1 MRKYQLIGR
10 KKLFSKTKIV
20 DYPPLHI
27 LSLPYEVLIEIISY
41 LERDIKA
48 LLALTRTCSRL
59 RTIVNKFFLYRDVV
73 FSATRFRKF
82 VGYHLPG
89 HNSSLTKKLGLN
101 DSSTQINLIQLIKF
115 IKPPMEKSENYSTN
129 IGGSYNVESVHA
141 RLNRDMY
148 SEFVSGLRYLLKEDF
163 GLKAV
168 EISEVSPGFEF
179 PQDVYITPRST
190 TLSWKKSKPTRT
202 LQHLKISAQN
212 GWSIPFSFSQVS
224 LFFSVFDIIEEL
236 ELTNFIIDKEKLCSS
251 TVPQVQIN
259 KITLNACTYTTQKQV
274 HSKTNFSPMF
284 GNCSSLALRDI
295 HLVLDLSVIDFI
307 KNNHQLS
314 SLTLDIDSP
323 VFYSAVNDERKF
335 NFARYNLFFKLLCS
349 GEGGYA
355 SLKKLELENF
365 DLINDCSHAAVDP
378 SQDDDWVPAP
388 TDNFETFLQ
397 YVSAIP
403 KLVINLKKERKVGN
417 VCVRCG
423 YSKENTPETPSAQ
436 NANGEWRRIISK
448 LNNGSNEVT
457 VRDSNGS
464 RLFQAS

>member
-10 KKLFSKTKIV
+10 KKLFAKTRLV
-20 DYPPLHI
+20 DYPPLHF

-59 RTIVNKFFLYRDVV
+59 RIIVNKYFLYRDVV

-89 HNSSLTKKLGLN
+89 HSSSLIKKLGLN
-101 DSSTQINLIQLIKF
+101 DSSTQINLIQLVKF
-115 IKPPMEKSENYSTN
+115 IKPPMEKSENYTTN

-163 GLKAV
+163 GIKAV

-179 PQDVYITPRST
+179 PQDAYVSRST
-190 TLSWKKSKPTRT
+190 TSSWKKPKPTRI
-202 LQHLKISAQN
+202 LRHLKISAQN
-212 GWSIPFSFSQVS
+212 GWSIPFSFSQIS

-236 ELTNFIIDKEKLCSS
+236 ELTNFIIDKEKLCSC
-251 TVPQVQIN
+251 TIPQVQIN
-259 KITLNACTYTTQKQV
+259 KIALNACTYTTQKQGA
-274 HSKTNFSPMF
+274 SKTNFSPMF

-314 SLTLDIDSP
+314 SLILDIDSP
-323 VFYSAVNDERKF
+323 VFYLAVNDERKF

-355 SLKKLELENF
+355 SLKQLELENF
-365 DLINDCSHAAVDP
+365 DLMNDCSHARVDP
-378 SQDDDWVPAP
+378 SQEDNWVPAP
-388 TDNFETFLQ
+388 TDNFETFLH

-403 KLVINLKKERKVGN
+403 KLIINLKKERKVGN

-423 YSKENTPETPSAQ
+423 YSKEKTPDIPSAQ
-436 NANGEWRRIISK
+436 HASGDWGRFISRLK
-448 LNNGSNEVT
+448 SGSNEVT
-457 VRDSNGS
+457 VRDSNGLQ
-464 RLFQAS
+464 LFQTS